1 MIHLIWFTMVGSSIL
16 YGLVQ
21 GRGEQL
27 LEAALN
33 GCGKALSVTLELC
46 AGYLFFCGMMEIA
59 KTLKTEQGMQKLLS
73 PVLGKLM
80 PHLQKQETRGAAAL
94 NLSMNVLGMGN
105 AATPAGLRAM
115 RLMGQERKG
124 NPLVMHDMEMM
135 LILNA
140 TSLQLLPTTVL
151 ALRMAAG
158 SANANAVLMPTI
170 ACTAFSTITG
180 VVCGLLCRRWKE
192 RRDDR

>member
-1 MIHLIWFTMVGSSIL
+1 MLHLIWFTMVSTSVL

-21 GRGEQL
+21 GKGEQL
-27 LEAALN
+27 LKAALS
-33 GCGKALSVTLELC
+33 GCGKAISVTLELC

-59 KTLKTEQGMQKLLS
+59 KAYKTEQGMQKLLS
-73 PVLGKLM
+73 PVLSKLM
-80 PHLQKQETRGAAAL
+80 PHLQKPETRGAVAL
-94 NLSMNVLGMGN
+94 NLSMNVLGIGN
-105 AATPAGLRAM
+105 AATPAGLQAI
-115 RLMGQERKG
+115 RLMAQERELA
-124 NPLVMHDMEMM
+124 PCVMHDMEML

-158 SANANAVLMPTI
+158 SADANAVLLPII
-170 ACTAFSTITG
+170 ACTTFSTVTG

-192 RRDDR
+192 YKHDR